1 MDKFREIK
9 EQSPASG
16 PVETSEP
23 ATTAAISRLSK
34 TEQINL
40 INSVVNNADLHFD
53 PTKVNAKFKPTPA
66 TSIQDQEAIE
76 QQNGLLLFSTSGK
89 LSTNASESSSAAGE
103 NSMNQYLDTMN
114 NPESI
119 LSKLIEFR
127 SNVTP
132 SDLI

>member
-1 MDKFREIK
+1 MY
-9 EQSPASG
+9 
-16 PVETSEP
+16 
-23 ATTAAISRLSK
+23 
-34 TEQINL
+34 
-40 INSVVNNADLHFD
+40 
-53 PTKVNAKFKPTPA
+53 AKFKPTLA
-66 TSIQDQEAIE
+66 TKIQDQEAIG
-76 QQNGLLLFSTSGK
+76 QQNGLLLLSTSSK
-89 LSTNASESSSAAGE
+89 LRTNASESSSAAGE

>member
-1 MDKFREIK
+1 
-9 EQSPASG
+9 
-16 PVETSEP
+16 
-23 ATTAAISRLSK
+23 
-34 TEQINL
+34 
-40 INSVVNNADLHFD
+40 
-53 PTKVNAKFKPTPA
+53 VNAKFKPTPA
-66 TSIQDQEAIE
+66 TNIQDQEAIE